1 MRREQHARE
10 RLDAPMSPGD
20 LAATLDDIERLDAW
34 FRGYAL
40 TLAEI
45 ARAAERVPPHRTL
58 VVVDVG
64 GGRGD
69 LAVRCVSWAR
79 RVGRPI
85 RVIVV
90 DRDPVSLALGAAVC
104 RPYPEIV
111 RVCADATALPL
122 AEDSVD
128 VAVCALTMHHLP
140 PDGVTAALAEM
151 RTVSRGSL
159 VVNDLLRS
167 RATWLLV
174 WLATRLFARHPSAH
188 HDGPL
193 SVRRAY
199 DADEL
204 RALAE
209 KAGVR
214 DARIIRHALWARL
227 LLVAP

>member
-1 MRREQHARE
+1 MRREEHARE
-10 RLDAPMSPGD
+10 RLDGPMSVED
-20 LAATLDDIERLDAW
+20 LAASLNDIERLDVW
-34 FRGYAL
+34 FRGYGL

-45 ARAAERVPPHRTL
+45 ARAAERVPPERTL
-58 VVVDVG
+58 VIVDVG

-69 LAVRCVSWAR
+69 LAVRCVQWAR
-79 RVGRPI
+79 RVGR
-85 RVIVV
+85 RVRVVVV
-90 DRDPVSLALGAAVC
+90 DRDPASLALGAAVC

-122 AEDSVD
+122 AEDTVD
-128 VAVCALTMHHLP
+128 VAVCALTIHHLP

-151 RTVSRGSL
+151 RTVSRGAL

-167 RATWLLV
+167 RPTWMLV
-174 WLATRLFARHPSAH
+174 WLATRLFARHPFSH

-199 DADEL
+199 DAEEL

-209 KAGVR
+209 KAGIR
-214 DARIIRHALWARL
+214 NARIVGHALWARL